1 MKKKKTRLFNLSVP
15 QWFLRSFLF
24 LVHHFFILFY
34 SFFLV
39 QKSFQGEDAMWLHRK
54 ATQKKQFAAAVISL
68 ILLS

>member
-1 MKKKKTRLFNLSVP
+1 MVFEVISFSCSPLFYS
-15 QWFLRSFLF
+15 
-24 LVHHFFILFY
+24 FY

-39 QKSFQGEDAMWLHRK
+39 QKSFQGEDAMWLHPK